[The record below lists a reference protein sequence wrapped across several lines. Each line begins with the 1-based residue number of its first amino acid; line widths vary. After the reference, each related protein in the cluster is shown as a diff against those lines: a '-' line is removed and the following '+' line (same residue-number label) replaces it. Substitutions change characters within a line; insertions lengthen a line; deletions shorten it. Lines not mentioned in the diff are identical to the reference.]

1 MYLNSYTFSYAPRCV
16 PPLLRVSTAVEK
28 QYTPPERVGM
38 SGTCGTHAAFD
49 THVTS

>member
-16 PPLLRVSTAVEK
+16 PSFLRVTTAVER
-28 QYTPPERVGM
+28 QYTPPERVGT
-38 SGTCGTHAAFD
+38 SGTHGTHAAFD